1 VPLKYLR
8 DQRHNGA
15 VADIAKLK
23 FPFPS
28 KEFPHLETILNEPEP
43 RMSVGKAD
51 GKDLFP
57 DIVVVER
64 PGQWLR
70 MMAEVE
76 TEDTVN
82 EESAQNEWLPFSQ
95 QGELFIY
102 VPAGCVPET
111 KRLCKRFRI
120 KYKGIRTW
128 RYLPVYGLQ
137 VVEA

>member
-8 DQRHNGA
+8 DQRHHGA

-28 KEFPHLETILNEPEP
+28 AEHPDLETIVNEPEP
-43 RMSVGKAD
+43 RMSVGKVD

-57 DIVVVER
+57 DIVVIGR

-70 MMAEVE
+70 LMAEVE

-82 EESAQNEWLPFSQ
+82 EESAQTEWLPYSK
-95 QGELFIY
+95 QGDLLIY
-102 VPAGCVPET
+102 VPTGCVPET
-111 KRLCKRFRI
+111 KRLCKRFGIRP
-120 KYKGIRTW
+120 KGIRTW

-137 VVEA
+137 IVEA